1 MPETSTSASK
11 GSVVMRARESAP
23 IPSSEEGA
31 IVERSGWRLRFAP
44 NEVLGADRRAAVLE
58 AVLGAAAGT
67 AGTRVRV
74 STHGETWLASA
85 GEFDLFIKI
94 TKPVSGFARIKRALR
109 GGPAAH
115 IAAITG
121 ALQREGFNAP
131 QPVVWGGELRGGR
144 ELIATARAAGVL
156 LPRFLREAGMPLAE
170 KRALLRELGAE
181 LARLHRAGFIHGDF
195 TPFNVMVAR
204 AAPPARFVMLDHE
217 RTRRTRLAALARP
230 RLRNLVQLGHF
241 DLPGV
246 TMTDRLRV
254 WHGYVGALG
263 EHRRRLRKLASML
276 RARVERDRA
285 RLNSTKAA
293 RGESGKAGE
302 V

>member
-1 MPETSTSASK
+1 MPETSTSASQ

-23 IPSSEEGA
+23 MLSSEEGA
-31 IVERSGWRLRFAP
+31 TVERAGWKLRFAP
-44 NEVLGADRRAAVLE
+44 SEVLGADRRAAVLE
-58 AVLGAAAGT
+58 AVLGAAAGA

-74 STHGETWLASA
+74 STHGETWLANA
-85 GEFDLFIKI
+85 GEIDLFIKI
-94 TKPVSGFARIKRALR
+94 TKPVRGFARIKRALR

-115 IAAITG
+115 IAAVTG
-121 ALQREGFNAP
+121 ALRREGFNAP
-131 QPVVWGGELRGGR
+131 QPVVWGRELRGGR
-144 ELIATARAAGVL
+144 ELIATVRAAGVL
-156 LPRFLREAGMPLAE
+156 LPRLLREAGMPLAE
-170 KRALLRELGAE
+170 KRAMLRELGAE

-204 AAPPARFVMLDHE
+204 STPPARFVMLDHE

-246 TMTDRLRV
+246 TLTDRLRV
-254 WHGYVGALG
+254 WHGYAGARG

-276 RARVERDRA
+276 HARVERDRA
-285 RLNSTKAA
+285 RLASLKAA